1 MAKEASI
8 EDLSYEEA
16 YKELETTV
24 AKLEGE
30 LSNLEKALALFERG
44 QKLATYCKML
54 LENAELTVQKLTDDG
69 NLEDID

>member
-8 EDLSYEEA
+8 KDLSYEEA

-24 AKLEGE
+24 GKLEGE

-44 QKLATYCKML
+44 QKLATYCKKL

-69 NLEDID
+69 KLEDMD